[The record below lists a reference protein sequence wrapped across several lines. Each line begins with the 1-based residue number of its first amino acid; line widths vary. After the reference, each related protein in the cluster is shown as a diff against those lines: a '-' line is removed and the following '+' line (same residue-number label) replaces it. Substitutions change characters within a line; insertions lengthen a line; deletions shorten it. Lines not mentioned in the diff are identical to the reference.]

1 MRALPTSTG
10 DRAMRKP
17 KLSHSSRLRAARV
30 LLTASALMAL
40 TGCTTL
46 GSMMSPYSEKY
57 SCKNSDHGQCIH
69 PDKAYADAVAGRP
82 SRSDPA
88 VTNDRKLL
96 RGGGDA
102 ANMDGGAA
110 RAGGK
115 TMPGGN
121 GAFGTYRDSVY
132 RELQGLI
139 DQPVTPMLKPSQAVR
154 TLILPYADRQRP
166 DRLYMPRYVY
176 LILDKPQW
184 VVGGYL
190 VEPVAPSSQVPVLE
204 QVRERPGDAAD
215 PLPARDTTRPTV
227 PPGALSAMP
236 PAIPSPS
243 APIALPAVRPADRL
257 DGKPMKEH
265 HR

>member
-1 MRALPTSTG
+1 MRRTIITRRGQAFPAQALL
-10 DRAMRKP
+10 A
-17 KLSHSSRLRAARV
+17 
-30 LLTASALMAL
+30 ASALLAL
-40 TGCTTL
+40 SGCTTL

-88 VTNDRKLL
+88 VTNDKKLL
-96 RGGGDA
+96 RGGGDG
-102 ANMDGGAA
+102 ANADGAPA

-115 TMPGGN
+115 VMPGGN

-176 LILDKPQW
+176 SILDKPQW

-190 VEPVAPSSQVPVLE
+190 VEPVAPSAQVPVLE
-204 QVRERPGDAAD
+204 QVRERPGDVAD
-215 PLPARDTTRPTV
+215 PLPARDTTKP
-227 PPGALSAMP
+227 AAP
-236 PAIPSPS
+236 PAARTSMPS
-243 APIALPAVRPADRL
+243 ASLPAGLPNVQPTARPVA
-257 DGKPMKEH
+257 KPIREH
-265 HR
+265 QR